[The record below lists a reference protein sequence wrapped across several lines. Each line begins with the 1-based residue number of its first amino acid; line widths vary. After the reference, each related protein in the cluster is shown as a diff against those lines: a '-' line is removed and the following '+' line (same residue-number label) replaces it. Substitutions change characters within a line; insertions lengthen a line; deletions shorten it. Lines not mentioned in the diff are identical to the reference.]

1 MEPVIVMLIIFG
13 STGLILWKWIESRH
27 RERMTMIEKG
37 VKPAEFKGTPLR
49 DWFRPNPL
57 SSLKWGMLAAFVGI
71 GIMVAT
77 YLERNLYWNDSVYP
91 ASMLIFGGLA
101 LIVFYVIASKKMN
114 KDGE

>member
-1 MEPVIVMLIIFG
+1 MEPVIVMLIVFG

-37 VKPAEFKGTPLR
+37 VKPTDFKGTPIR

-57 SSLKWGMLAAFVGI
+57 SSLKWGLLTMFVGI
-71 GIMVAT
+71 GILIAT
-77 YLERNLYWNDSVYP
+77 YLERSLYWNDSVYP

-101 LIVFYVIASKKMN
+101 LIIFYGIASNKMKK
-114 KDGE
+114 ESE